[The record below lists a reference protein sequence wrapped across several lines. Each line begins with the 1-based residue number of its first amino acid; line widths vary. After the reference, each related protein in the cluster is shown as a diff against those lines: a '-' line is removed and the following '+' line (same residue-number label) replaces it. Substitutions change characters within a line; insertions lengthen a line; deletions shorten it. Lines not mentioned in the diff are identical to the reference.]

1 MSRTEGKSSFLGG
14 VTVLT
19 VSTVAVKLIGLFYKI
34 PLIKLVG
41 MDGMAYFLAAYHIYT
56 LLFTVSTSGL
66 PVAVSILVA
75 RSLARGRDRDA
86 ERVERVSFV
95 LFSLIG
101 ALLAFGL
108 YLVSDT
114 AAASV
119 GIPDA
124 APCIRAISPALL
136 FVASGSAVK
145 GYFQGRQDMRP
156 TAISQLIE
164 SAGKLVLGLAF
175 TYAAIAYGLPT
186 EKVAA
191 FAIAGLTVGSFLSTA
206 YLTVRRI
213 AVAGSVSARSK
224 TVSSYGETES
234 LTVRNVIAEL
244 ATVSAPITLGA
255 AVMSVAGIIDTA
267 LVSKRLQAAGFAPA
281 AANLMYSDYGNLA
294 IPMFNLIPSFITPV
308 ALSMTPML
316 TEAAQR
322 QDHRR
327 ERELLAGALRLCAI
341 VAIPSSL
348 GLAIFGDD
356 ILTLIFRTQTSAVAV
371 AAPLL
376 TALSLAVFFSCVIT
390 VTNAAL
396 QAYGKAH
403 KPIVS
408 TAVGVAVKIGTEFL
422 LVGAP
427 EINIFGAPISTLL
440 CDLTIVLINLYFV
453 EKYTSGLGK
462 NGVFGVFGRPLF
474 ASAVSGTATVLFAG
488 AVKRF
493 IGGSPY
499 AVLPIIAFNVIV
511 YAVISLYTGA
521 VSGEDIKLIPRCEKL
536 GDVICNFEKRRK
548 RYEKRRKDQVTE
560 GEEKLL
566 L

>member
-19 VSTVAVKLIGLFYKI
+19 VSTAAVKLIGLFYKI

-86 ERVERVSFV
+86 ERVFHVSLT

-101 ALLAFGL
+101 ALLALGL
-108 YLVSDT
+108 YFSAD
-114 AAASV
+114 AAAISV

-124 APCIRAISPALL
+124 APCIRSIAPALL
-136 FVASGSAVK
+136 FVASGSAIK

-156 TAISQLIE
+156 TAMSQLIE
-164 SAGKLVLGLAF
+164 SSGKLVLGLAF
-175 TYAAIAYGLPT
+175 TRAAIAYGLPT
-186 EKVAA
+186 EQVAA
-191 FAIAGLTVGSFLSTA
+191 FAIAGLTAGSFLSTV
-206 YLTVRRI
+206 YLAVRRI
-213 AVAGSVSARSK
+213 VAAGRIRARSGD
-224 TVSSYGETES
+224 SLAHGGAES
-234 LTVRNVIAEL
+234 LTVRGVVAEL

-255 AVMSVAGIIDTA
+255 AVMSVAGIVDTA
-267 LVSKRLQAAGFAPA
+267 LVSRRLQAAGFAPA

-294 IPMFNLIPSFITPV
+294 IPMFNLIPSFVTPV

-322 QDHRR
+322 QDCRR
-327 ERELLAGALRLCAI
+327 ERELMAGALRLCAI
-341 VAIPSSL
+341 VAIPSSF

-356 ILTLIFRTQTSAVAV
+356 ILTLIFRTQTSAVTV

-376 TALSLAVFFSCVIT
+376 TVLSPAIFFSCVMT

-403 KPIVS
+403 KPIIS

-422 LVGAP
+422 LVGRP

-440 CDLTIVLINLYFV
+440 CDLTVVMINLYFI
-453 EKYTSGLGK
+453 EKYTSGTGK
-462 NGVFGVFGRPLF
+462 AGVFGVFGRPLL
-474 ASAVSGTATVLFAG
+474 ASAAAGTATVLFAG
-488 AVKRF
+488 AIKHFVGRSAYTV
-493 IGGSPY
+493 I
-499 AVLPIIAFNVIV
+499 PIIAFNVTV
-511 YAVISLYTGA
+511 YAVTSLYTGA
-521 VSGEDIKLIPRCEKL
+521 VGGEDIKLIPRCERL

-548 RYEKRRKDQVTE
+548 HYGKRRKNQGTE